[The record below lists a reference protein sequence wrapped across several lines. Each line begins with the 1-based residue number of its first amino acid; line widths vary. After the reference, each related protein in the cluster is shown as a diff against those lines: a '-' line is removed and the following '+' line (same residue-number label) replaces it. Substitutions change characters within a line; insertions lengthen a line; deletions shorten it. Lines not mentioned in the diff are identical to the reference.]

1 MRKLT
6 PYHLQRWLWVSPI
19 ALCASLGWLSP
30 AQADIL
36 SELQARYQQDLR
48 ECEMTQATQ
57 DLTACRLEARNALAE
72 AKRNLLDDAPG
83 TSYEKNQFKRCH
95 AFKGDDRAA
104 CIARLRGEGS
114 STGDVSSGGILRE
127 VVRPVP
133 SR

>member
-6 PYHLQRWLWVSPI
+6 PHNLQRWLWASQV
-19 ALCASLGWLSP
+19 ALCASFVWITP
-30 AQADIL
+30 VQADTL

-48 ECEMTQATQ
+48 ECEVAQSTQ
-57 DLTACRLEARNALAE
+57 DLTACRLEARNAWAE
-72 AKRNLLDDAPG
+72 AKRDLLDDAPG
-83 TSYEKNQFKRCH
+83 TSYEKNQFKRCR

-127 VVRPVP
+127 IVRPVP